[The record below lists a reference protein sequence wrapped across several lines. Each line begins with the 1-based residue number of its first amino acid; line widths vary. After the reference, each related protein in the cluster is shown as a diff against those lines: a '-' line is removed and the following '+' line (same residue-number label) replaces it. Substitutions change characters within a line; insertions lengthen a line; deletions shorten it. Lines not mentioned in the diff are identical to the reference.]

1 MLPDES
7 ALPAIAS
14 MNADF
19 LAVIVAAGAAWTS
32 YAVYRSQADPDIMVY
47 AESDERR
54 PSIINLIILNA
65 GKAPAYD
72 VKFSSCFDI
81 PSDAYG
87 LHAVSAGEPKRMSAG
102 PLIDGIPFLPP
113 NGRRTITWG
122 QYGGLLKAIGE
133 RHLLV
138 TAHYKSKHFGIPWKM
153 KHHQASILEISSF
166 LGTDASKK
174 YYDKEIVDQ
183 LKAITHAIQR
193 IIPPDRGG

>member
-19 LAVIVAAGAAWTS
+19 LAVIVAAGAAWIS

-72 VKFSSCFDI
+72 VKFS
-81 PSDAYG
+81 
-87 LHAVSAGEPKRMSAG
+87 
-102 PLIDGIPFLPP
+102 
-113 NGRRTITWG
+113 
-122 QYGGLLKAIGE
+122 
-133 RHLLV
+133 
-138 TAHYKSKHFGIPWKM
+138 
-153 KHHQASILEISSF
+153 
-166 LGTDASKK
+166 
-174 YYDKEIVDQ
+174 
-183 LKAITHAIQR
+183 
-193 IIPPDRGG
+193 